1 MKRLLSLLALAAT
14 ALVLPACH
22 HHRDRDIAHTTT
34 TTSEHTTRIA
44 PAGYQATT
52 VERY

>member
-1 MKRLLSLLALAAT
+1 MKRLITLLALAGF

-22 HHRDRDIAHTTT
+22 DGEHIAHTTT
-34 TTSEHTTRIA
+34 TTTEHTTRIA
-44 PAGYQATT
+44 PAASHTTT